1 MRKLFVLALL
11 SLTLVG
17 GVALAPFTAQ
27 PALADPDGNGGG
39 GR

>member
-11 SLTLVG
+11 ALTLSG

-27 PALADPDGNGGG
+27 PALATPDSNGGG
-39 GR
+39 N

>member
-1 MRKLFVLALL
+1 MRKLFALALL
-11 SLTLVG
+11 ALTLSG

-27 PALADPDGNGGG
+27 PALAEPSGDGG